1 VSAATIDRRPVQ
13 FAMLAAHHRVSAA
26 IVSIVAGLCWI
37 APAQAQSSVLDSPRI
52 RLSAHVAQI
61 MHDVAGF

>member
-1 VSAATIDRRPVQ
+1 
-13 FAMLAAHHRVSAA
+13 MLAAHHRVSAA

>member
-1 VSAATIDRRPVQ
+1 MERAPRGARGVLSVQ
-13 FAMLAAHHRVSAA
+13 RA
-26 IVSIVAGLCWI
+26 IVFIVAGLCWI